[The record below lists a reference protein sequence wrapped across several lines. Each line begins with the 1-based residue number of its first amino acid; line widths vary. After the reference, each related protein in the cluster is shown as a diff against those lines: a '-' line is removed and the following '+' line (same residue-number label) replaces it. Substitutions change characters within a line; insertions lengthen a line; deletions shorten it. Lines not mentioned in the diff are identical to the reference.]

1 MIQGRGT
8 DQIRERN
15 PSFYVTISSGSAIR
29 RQETNHHH
37 HVISRVSRIVS
48 IYWFDCWFDPFVGRH
63 PTPSTI
69 EHASSR
75 FLRSFERNLRDYTI
89 ESLFSLLPLYFS
101 FGRTHYWSND
111 RNIEVGE
118 SKLNYH
124 MTIRCCRAKR
134 MNHGDRR
141 LELNSRECRDR
152 GGNRSPSTGQ
162 KLPCRAIVADSWN
175 ERKSPR
181 LCFHARNVRFL
192 LGVSIRSDK
201 LEHDP
206 SQY

>member
-124 MTIRCCRAKR
+124 INQVLSSEEDESRRSTIGIKIEGMSRSGREPISI
-134 MNHGDRR
+134 HGTKIA
-141 LELNSRECRDR
+141 LSRDR
-152 GGNRSPSTGQ
+152 GRFVERAEVAATLFPREKRPFPSRG
-162 KLPCRAIVADSWN
+162 IN
-175 ERKSPR
+175 
-181 LCFHARNVRFL
+181 
-192 LGVSIRSDK
+192 
-201 LEHDP
+201 
-206 SQY
+206 

>member
-124 MTIRCCRAKR
+124 INQVLSSEEDESRRSTIGIKFEGMSRSGREPISI
-134 MNHGDRR
+134 HGTKIA
-141 LELNSRECRDR
+141 LSRDR
-152 GGNRSPSTGQ
+152 GRFVERAEVAATLFPREKRPFPSRG
-162 KLPCRAIVADSWN
+162 IN
-175 ERKSPR
+175 
-181 LCFHARNVRFL
+181 
-192 LGVSIRSDK
+192 
-201 LEHDP
+201 
-206 SQY
+206 